1 MAGLP
6 SGSPFFATF
15 VENGIAVKERGLI
28 IDDLKEFF
36 QIQELVGPKEYAR
49 DGELCWR
56 YLRTELLET
65 LLFVRRDILKVPM
78 TVNTWNSGGR
88 FDERGFRSNVSDIVK
103 EKTKAGKLYISAHML
118 GCAVDFDAKGM
129 TAEEA
134 RREIAKWEYL
144 LPYPIRLERDVNWV
158 HLDTFDCGTDK
169 IVYFNG

>member
-1 MAGLP
+1 MGLS
-6 SGSPFFATF
+6 SGSPFLVTF
-15 VENGIAVKERGLI
+15 VENRMDVKERGLI

-56 YLRTELLET
+56 YLRTELLEA

-78 TVNTWNSGGR
+78 IINTWNSGGR
-88 FDERGFRSNVSDIVK
+88 FDERGFRSNVSDIVYG
-103 EKTKAGKLYISAHML
+103 KTVDRKLYISAHTL

>member
-1 MAGLP
+1 MGLP
-6 SGSPFFATF
+6 SGSLFLVTF

-78 TVNTWNSGGR
+78 TINTWNSGGQ
-88 FDERGFRSNVSDIVK
+88 FDERGFRSNVSDIVYG
-103 EKTKAGKLYISAHML
+103 KTVAGKLYISAHML

-129 TAEEA
+129 TAEEV
-134 RREIAKWEYL
+134 RGEIAKWEYL